1 MEKDKNIIDYKKL
14 CITLYGVYA
23 LSAVLQFFF
32 ETVLLGIIALVIA
45 YILTAVNRA
54 RAKDTIYDSHFQ
66 WLSRTFWI
74 GGGVIV
80 PAAAVIAAILIW
92 NLTDIAFL
100 ASSMRG
106 DDPAAMMSGIQSY
119 MDNNMTKVSLIT
131 MATIVPT
138 AIWWI
143 RRCWVGY
150 VLVKVGKPVE
160 NVKSW
165 L

>member
-1 MEKDKNIIDYKKL
+1 MTEDKNMPDYKKL

-32 ETVLLGIIALVIA
+32 ETVLLGILALVIA
-45 YILTAVNRA
+45 YILTVINGA

-92 NLTDIAFL
+92 NLTDIASL
-100 ASSMRG
+100 TSSISG
-106 DDPAAMMSGIQSY
+106 DYPVAMMSGIQSY

-131 MATIVPT
+131 MATVVPT

-150 VLVKVGKPVE
+150 ALVKAGKPVE